1 MSEKILF
8 SWFVVLFFLH
18 FLHFSFWFAAF
29 CCLFFTLFYFF
40 FLNFSE
46 LIFAWND
53 DEYDYE
59 YEYDY
64 DYVAMHAYSCSVLNF
79 KTFWCFLFGFGE
91 MAVARLWDTWLHP
104 WITVFF
110 SHLSSWVE
118 LKNLL
123 IPNSLGSRPRPFL
136 TDFEFSRLTTCW
148 IRSPQILSFSAYK
161 TSIHFHTF
169 PKCLMCVLDHRF
181 LPVPWFQCL
190 CPSLSTFYWIW
201 VHVWPYDAFFLN
213 HLMNGFNYVILNSV
227 GKNNFPPGPLFALE
241 LEWWARK
248 CCYLPGFYFF
258 GTFAF
263 HQATKEIYGFH
274 LAEGYLDNLSYW
286 C

>member
-1 MSEKILF
+1 MMSMIMSMSMIMIMWLCMPILAQFWILRLFDVSFLDLEKWPWLASETRGSILG
-8 SWFVVLFFLH
+8 SP
-18 FLHFSFWFAAF
+18 
-29 CCLFFTLFYFF
+29 FF
-40 FLNFSE
+40 FF
-46 LIFAWND
+46 
-53 DEYDYE
+53 
-59 YEYDY
+59 
-64 DYVAMHAYSCSVLNF
+64 
-79 KTFWCFLFGFGE
+79 
-91 MAVARLWDTWLHP
+91 
-104 WITVFF
+104 
-110 SHLSSWVE
+110 HLSSWVE

>member
-1 MSEKILF
+1 MKWWWVWL
-8 SWFVVLFFLH
+8 WVWVWLWLCGY
-18 FLHFSFWFAAF
+18 A
-29 CCLFFTLFYFF
+29 CLFLLSF
-40 FLNFSE
+40 E
-46 LIFAWND
+46 L
-53 DEYDYE
+53 
-59 YEYDY
+59 
-64 DYVAMHAYSCSVLNF
+64 

-104 WITVFF
+104 WITIFF

-123 IPNSLGSRPRPFL
+123 VPNSLGSRPRPFL
-136 TDFEFSRLTTCW
+136 TDFGFSRLTTCR
-148 IRSPQILSFSAYK
+148 IRSPQILSSSAYK

-190 CPSLSTFYWIW
+190 CPNLSTFYWIW

-213 HLMNGFNYVILNSV
+213 HLMNGLNYVILNSV
-227 GKNNFPPGPLFALE
+227 GKTISHRAPCLLWNWNDGRGNVVAKGFTSSGPSHSI
-241 LEWWARK
+241 K
-248 CCYLPGFYFF
+248 QPKKY
-258 GTFAF
+258 
-263 HQATKEIYGFH
+263 